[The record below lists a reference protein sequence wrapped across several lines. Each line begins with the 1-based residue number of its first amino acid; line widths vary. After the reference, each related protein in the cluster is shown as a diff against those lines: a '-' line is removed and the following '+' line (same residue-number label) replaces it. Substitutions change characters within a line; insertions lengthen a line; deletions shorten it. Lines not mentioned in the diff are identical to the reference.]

1 MSEYKENQ
9 GEVLFTAS
17 VIVCVLRY
25 LAILL
30 PDMPFFA
37 VLRSLEKA
45 PQQYCLDFASIMIFI
60 VNTCKVLSR
69 NVEKGRLLYWTEG
82 ISFAALVP
90 AWRYLVDL
98 FDWLET
104 GNLSELDMIIRNAA
118 GIFKVIFISLAI
130 CFLIGFIIML
140 LRHHDSI
147 KKCFY
152 SCINFI
158 KKDLFIAQFICIMII
173 IHAFRFGISFFA
185 ARNVNLSSWLLFEI
199 SSIDYVL
206 VAAFFIALLLIL
218 FHCRKKED
226 AFTPAVWFAIVLC
239 LFGIVP
245 MRNNP
250 SEMLHWFGIIV
261 LLVVIT
267 VLLLSGYRYLR
278 SGKIKETKLW
288 KNFHG
293 DKIIELIQQH
303 LDELSGNFI
312 NVIFLPFRFLLSY
325 IDMLGSALLDDDSE
339 DNNSKNNNNN
349 NSSSNSSNNNYNNS
363 NYTNNKES
371 HYEKEE

>member
-45 PQQYCLDFASIMIFI
+45 PQQYCLDFAIIMIFI
-60 VNTCKVLSR
+60 VNSCKVLSR
-69 NVEKGRLLYWTEG
+69 NIEKGRLLYWTEG

-104 GNLSELDMIIRNAA
+104 GDLSELNIIIRNAA

-140 LRHHDSI
+140 LRYHDSI
-147 KKCFY
+147 KKCLHN
-152 SCINFI
+152 CINFI
-158 KKDLFIAQFICIMII
+158 KKDLFIAQFICIMMI

-185 ARNVNLSSWLLFEI
+185 ARNANLSSWLLFEI

-218 FHCRKKED
+218 LHCRKKED
-226 AFTPAVWFAIVLC
+226 AFTPAVWFAIILC

-250 SEMLHWFGIIV
+250 SGMLHWFGIIV

-278 SGKIKETKLW
+278 SGKIKETRLW

-293 DKIIELIQQH
+293 DEIIELMQKH
-303 LDELSGNFI
+303 LDELAGNFI

-339 DNNSKNNNNN
+339 DNNSNNN
-349 NSSSNSSNNNYNNS
+349 NSNNSSNNNYNNS
-363 NYTNNKES
+363 NYVNNKES